1 MLFRTLSKNLALPAS
16 TSFTYGTKYGEAN
29 DLEMGFLFDG
39 NFLENQNIIKSVW
52 IDTMPTMTQM
62 MMAL

>member
-1 MLFRTLSKNLALPAS
+1 MLFRTPLKNPVCQLVLVLH
-16 TSFTYGTKYGEAN
+16 TVLNMVKLMILKWVFYLTEI
-29 DLEMGFLFDG
+29 
-39 NFLENQNIIKSVW
+39 FLENQNIIKSVW